1 MSLVTNLED
10 LATRAGT
17 EDKALRTLINGN
29 AVDLSALS
37 TTAKSNLVAAVN
49 EVVAAV
55 AGASG
60 IDDNTTSTTTSWS
73 SSKTTSEIST
83 ASTADRA
90 RANHTGTQSADTVVD
105 GTTNH
110 VFTAADDT
118 KLGGIATG
126 ATANATDAQLRDR
139 STHTGTQASST
150 IANFAADVDARIDL
164 RVAGAP
170 AALDTLDELAAAI
183 GDDANFATTVTTA
196 LGNRVR
202 ADAAQ
207 AFTAPQQAQAR
218 TNIAAAASADVGDV
232 AASDPVA
239 AFEAALV

>member
-1 MSLVTNLED
+1 MSLATNLQD

-29 AVDLSALS
+29 VADLSSLS
-37 TTAKSNLVAAVN
+37 TTAKANLVAAIN
-49 EVVAAV
+49 EVAGAI

-60 IDDNTTSTTTSWS
+60 IDDGTTGTTTSWS
-73 SSKTTSEIST
+73 SSKTASEIST
-83 ASTADRA
+83 ASTADRSL
-90 RANHTGTQSADTVVD
+90 ANATGTLSADSVVD

-118 KLGGIATG
+118 KLGGVATG

-150 IANFAADVDARIDL
+150 IANFNADVDARVQL
-164 RVAGAP
+164 VVGAAP
-170 AALDTLDELAAAI
+170 AALDTLDELAQALA
-183 GDDANFATTVTTA
+183 DDANFAGTVNTA

-202 ADAAQ
+202 VDAAQ
-207 AFTAPQQAQAR
+207 SFTAPQQAQALA
-218 TNIAAAASADVGDV
+218 NIGAASAADLGDPS
-232 AASDPVA
+232 ASAVA
-239 AFEAALV
+239 AFEAALA